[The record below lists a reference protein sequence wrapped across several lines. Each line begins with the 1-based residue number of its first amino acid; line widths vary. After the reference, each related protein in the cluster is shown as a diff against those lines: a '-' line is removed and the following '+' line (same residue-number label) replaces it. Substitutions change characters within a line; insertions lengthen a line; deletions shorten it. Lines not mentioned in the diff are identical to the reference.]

1 LGHLLT
7 SGSPTQRAAAARA
20 LTNLAMH
27 SRNRADME
35 ATGVVL
41 PGLVRMLMPASQSMS
56 ASEQKEVRA
65 GHVAA
70 AKALRNIVADEAPR
84 QAARDEGVVVALQA
98 LMVDE
103 NTENETKE
111 CILRVLEAMGEV
123 AKQKRRNLS
132 SPTIADKSSSSLAHL
147 ADKE

>member
-1 LGHLLT
+1 MLL
-7 SGSPTQRAAAARA
+7 
-20 LTNLAMH
+20 
-27 SRNRADME
+27 
-35 ATGVVL
+35 
-41 PGLVRMLMPASQSMS
+41 
-56 ASEQKEVRA
+56 K
-65 GHVAA
+65 
-70 AKALRNIVADEAPR
+70 
-84 QAARDEGVVVALQA
+84 A